1 MRLTPQ
7 EVQLVERLR
16 REAGQGLAVFSVVV
30 QAGVV
35 RQVQKKGALRLDTI
49 QTESVNFGQLK
60 DGVPLMTSVRLI
72 SAD

>member
-7 EVQLVERLR
+7 EVALVERLR
-16 REAGQGLAVFSVVV
+16 REAGAGVAVFSVVV

-35 RQVQKKGALRLDTI
+35 RQVQKKALPRLDTI
-49 QTESVNFGQLK
+49 QTESVNFEQLK
-60 DGVPLMTSVRLI
+60 SHAHLMTSVRLI

>member
-35 RQVQKKGALRLDTI
+35 RQVQKKGTSRLDTI